1 MQGFSR
7 LKEWNHHSHKNS
19 APSNEY
25 LCKIKSLSKDTC
37 WLLISRDRIGWKAKL
52 KIRLMTIHV
61 TAQPNKVNMNEID
74 YVRWN
79 EWDGLWTEGNN
90 NETWSMKKSSKIE
103 FDKEVILIYWCY
115 YW

>member
-7 LKEWNHHSHKNS
+7 PKEWNHHSHQNS

-25 LCKIKSLSKDTC
+25 LCKIKSLSKYTC

-61 TAQPNKVNMNEID
+61 TWAQPNKVNMNEID

-90 NETWSMKKSSKIE
+90 NETW
-103 FDKEVILIYWCY
+103 
-115 YW
+115 